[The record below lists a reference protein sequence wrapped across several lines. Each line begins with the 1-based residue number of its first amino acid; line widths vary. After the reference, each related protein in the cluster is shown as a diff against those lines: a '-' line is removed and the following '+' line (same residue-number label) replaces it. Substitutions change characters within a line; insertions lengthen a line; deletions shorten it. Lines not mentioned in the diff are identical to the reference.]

1 MPAPGLRD
9 AADAAA
15 FAVAHLRRLTD
26 TFSLIATR
34 ATCSAAEAVQPRKQH
49 PGLCANC
56 CSPAVAA
63 TGARLA
69 SLAPQPQAST

>member
-1 MPAPGLRD
+1 MP
-9 AADAAA
+9 ADAAA
-15 FAVAHLRRLTD
+15 FAVAHLQRPTD
-26 TFSLIATR
+26 AFSLNAMS
-34 ATCSAAEAVQPRKQH
+34 ATCSAAEAVRPRKRH

-69 SLAPQPQAST
+69 SFAPQPQAPT